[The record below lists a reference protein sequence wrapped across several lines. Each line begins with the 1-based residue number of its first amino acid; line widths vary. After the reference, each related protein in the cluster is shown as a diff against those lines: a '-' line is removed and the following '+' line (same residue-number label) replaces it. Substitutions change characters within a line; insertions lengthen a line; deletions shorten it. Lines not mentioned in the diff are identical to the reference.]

1 MSTGLQIVLLFLL
14 VAWSAFFVAAE
25 YAFVAARPTR
35 MRELADQGSKRAARV
50 AAIQENPTRFISS
63 IQVAITFA
71 GLAIGAVGEPA
82 VRGLVEDLLEPLG
95 SALSTGVI
103 TVISIII
110 GFAIIIAIT
119 VVLGEIVPKALTLAR
134 TESIAL
140 AVVGPV
146 RLFTAIVY
154 PFVWLLERLSAG
166 TLRLF
171 GLRGDIRMGRSH
183 TEEELRMILAASFEE
198 GVLEAEESEMLSRVF
213 DFADTEVRQVMVPRP
228 DVVLLPIT
236 ATVAEAAAIV
246 ESHPYTRYPVYGD
259 DPDDIRGVIHI
270 RQLFEAAT
278 GGDTG
283 AWIGDLIRDV
293 QRVPETK
300 PLDDL
305 LVDFRRTRS
314 HLAVV
319 VDEYGSLAGVATLED
334 LVEEVMG
341 EIDDEFDTPAR
352 DIVRT
357 GGGQALVTGSVT
369 LEDFNDAFGCEIDDE
384 DYNTV
389 GGAVFHAIGRVPEEG
404 DSVTAHGLEF
414 TVLEMDGSRISR
426 VRVDP
431 GAHGTA
437 DIGPATVADHGDA
450 RPL

>member
-1 MSTGLQIVLLFLL
+1 MSTGLQIVLLVVL
-14 VAWSAFFVAAE
+14 VAWTAFFVAAE
-25 YAFVAARPTR
+25 YAFVASRPTR
-35 MRELADQGSKRAARV
+35 MRELAEQGSKRAARV
-50 AAIQENPTRFISS
+50 AAVQENPTRFISA

-82 VRGLVEDLLEPLG
+82 VRGLVQDALAPLG
-95 SALSTGVI
+95 GTLSTGLI
-103 TVISIII
+103 TVISVII

-134 TESIAL
+134 TEAVAL

-146 RLFTAIVY
+146 RVFTAIVY
-154 PFVWLLERLSAG
+154 PFVWLLERLSAV

-171 GLRGDIRMGRSH
+171 GLRGNIRMGRSH

-213 DFADTEVRQVMVPRP
+213 DFADTEARQVMVPRP
-228 DVVLLPIT
+228 DVVLLPRT
-236 ATVAEAAAIV
+236 ATVSEAAGIV
-246 ESHPYTRYPVYGD
+246 DEHPYTRYPVYGD
-259 DPDDIRGVIHI
+259 DTDDIVGVIHI

-278 GGDTG
+278 RGEHD
-283 AWIGDLIRDV
+283 AWIGDLARDV

-300 PLDDL
+300 ALDDL
-305 LVDFRRTRS
+305 LRDFRRTQT

-319 VDEYGSLAGVATLED
+319 VDEYGSLAGVVTLED

-341 EIDDEFDTPAR
+341 EIEDEFDVPER

-357 GGGQALVTGSVT
+357 GGGQALVAGSVS
-369 LEDFNDAFGCEIDDE
+369 LDEFNDVFGTDIDDE

-389 GGAVFHAIGRVPEEG
+389 GGAVFHAMGRVPEVG
-404 DSVTAHGLEF
+404 DAVASHGMEF
-414 TVLEMDGSRISR
+414 TVLEMDGSRIVR

-431 GAHGTA
+431 MAQ
-437 DIGPATVADHGDA
+437 PA
-450 RPL
+450 L

>member
-1 MSTGLQIVLLFLL
+1 MLLFLL

-25 YAFVAARPTR
+25 YAFVAVRPTR
-35 MRELADQGSKRAARV
+35 MREMAAQGSTRAARV
-50 AAIQENPTRFISS
+50 VAIQENPTRFIAS

-82 VRGLVEDLLEPLG
+82 VRRIVGGGLEPLG
-95 SALSTGVI
+95 SVIRTGVI
-103 TVISIII
+103 TVVSVII

-134 TESIAL
+134 TESVAL

-146 RLFTAIVY
+146 RGFTAVVY
-154 PFVWLLERLSAG
+154 PFVWLLERLSSG

-198 GVLEAEESEMLSRVF
+198 GVLEAEETEMLSRVF

-228 DVVLLPIT
+228 DVVLLPLA

-246 ESHPYTRYPVYGD
+246 EMHPYTRYPVYGD
-259 DPDDIRGVIHI
+259 DQDDIRGVIHI

-278 GGDTG
+278 AGNTD
-283 AWIGDLIRDV
+283 AWVRGLVREV

-305 LVDFRRTRS
+305 LRDFRRTRS

-319 VDEYGSLAGVATLED
+319 VDEYGSLAGVVTLED

-341 EIDDEFDTPAR
+341 EIDDEFDTPTR
-352 DIVRT
+352 DIVR
-357 GGGQALVTGSVT
+357 GDGGQAVVAGSVT
-369 LEDFNDAFGCEIDDE
+369 LDEFNDAFGSRIDDA

-389 GGAVFHAIGRVPEEG
+389 GGAVLHAAGRVPEVGE
-404 DSVTAHGLEF
+404 TMLTHGFRF
-414 TVLEMDGSRISR
+414 TVLEMDGSRIVRLR
-426 VRVDP
+426 VE
-431 GAHGTA
+431 
-437 DIGPATVADHGDA
+437 PAPRSPDTTVADPGDA
-450 RPL
+450 GRL

>member
-1 MSTGLQIVLLFLL
+1 MSTGLQVVLLFVL
-14 VAWSAFFVAAE
+14 VAWTAFFVAAE

-35 MRELADQGSKRAARV
+35 MRELAEQGSRGAARV
-50 AAIQENPTRFISS
+50 AAIQQNPTRFISA

-82 VRGLVEDLLEPLG
+82 VRGLVEDALEPLG
-95 SALSTGVI
+95 PALSTGVV
-103 TVISIII
+103 TVISVVI
-110 GFAIIIAIT
+110 GLAIIIALT

-134 TESIAL
+134 TESVAL

-146 RLFTAIVY
+146 RMFTAVVH
-154 PFVWLLERLSAG
+154 PFVWLLERLSAA

-198 GVLEAEESEMLSRVF
+198 GVLEAEETEMLSRVF
-213 DFADTEVRQVMVPRP
+213 DFADTEARQVMVPRP
-228 DVVLLPIT
+228 DVVMLPIA

-246 ESHPYTRYPVYGD
+246 EEHPYTRYPVYGD

-270 RQLFEAAT
+270 RQLFEAVSR
-278 GGDTG
+278 GGHD
-283 AWIGDLIRDV
+283 AWIRDLVRDV

-300 PLDDL
+300 ALDDL
-305 LVDFRRTRS
+305 LRDFRRTQS

-319 VDEYGSLAGVATLED
+319 VDEYGSLAGVVTLED

-341 EIDDEFDTPAR
+341 EIEDEFDVPER

-357 GGGQALVTGSVT
+357 GGGQALVAGSLA
-369 LEDFNDAFGCEIDDE
+369 LEDFNDAFGTGIDDE
-384 DYNTV
+384 DFNTV
-389 GGAVFHAIGRVPEEG
+389 GGAVFHAMGRVPEVG
-404 DSVTAHGLEF
+404 DTVATDGLEF
-414 TVLEMDGSRISR
+414 TVVEMDGSRIVR
-426 VRVDP
+426 VRVEP
-431 GAHGTA
+431 
-437 DIGPATVADHGDA
+437 IA
-450 RPL
+450 RPAL

>member
-1 MSTGLQIVLLFLL
+1 MSTGLQIVLLLLL

-25 YAFVAARPTR
+25 YAFVTARPTR
-35 MRELADQGSKRAARV
+35 MRELAEQGSKRAARV

-82 VRGLVEDLLEPLG
+82 VRALVGDALSPLG
-95 SALSTGVI
+95 DALSTGLV
-103 TVISIII
+103 TVISVVI

-134 TESIAL
+134 TEGVAL

-146 RLFTAIVY
+146 RVFTTVVY
-154 PFVWLLERLSAG
+154 PFVWLLERLSAL

-171 GLRGDIRMGRSH
+171 GLSGNIRMGRSH
-183 TEEELRMILAASFEE
+183 TEEELRMILVASYEE
-198 GVLEAEESEMLSRVF
+198 GVLEAEESEMLDRVF

-228 DVVLLPIT
+228 DVVLLPIA
-236 ATVAEAAAIV
+236 ATVSEAAAIV
-246 ESHPYTRYPVYGD
+246 DEHPYTRYPVYGED
-259 DPDDIRGVIHI
+259 HDDIRGVIHI

-278 GGDTG
+278 RGEHD
-283 AWIGDLIRDV
+283 AWIQDLVRDV

-300 PLDDL
+300 NLDDL
-305 LVDFRRTRS
+305 LHDFRRTKS

-319 VDEYGSLAGVATLED
+319 VDEYGSLAGVVTLEN

-341 EIDDEFDTPAR
+341 EIEDEFDVPER

-357 GGGQALVTGSVT
+357 GGGQALVAGSVT
-369 LEDFNDAFGCEIDDE
+369 LDEFNDSFGTDIDDE
-384 DYNTV
+384 DFNTV
-389 GGAVFHAIGRVPEEG
+389 GGAVFHAMGHVPDIGEVIT
-404 DSVTAHGLEF
+404 SHGFEF
-414 TVLEMDGSRISR
+414 TVLEMDGSRIVR

-431 GAHGTA
+431 
-437 DIGPATVADHGDA
+437 V
-450 RPL
+450 L

>member
-14 VAWSAFFVAAE
+14 VAWTAFFVAAE
-25 YAFVAARPTR
+25 YAFVASRPTR
-35 MRELADQGSKRAARV
+35 MRELAEQGSRRAARV
-50 AAIQENPTRFISS
+50 AAIQENPTRFISA

-82 VRGLVEDLLEPLG
+82 VRGLVGDALDPLG
-95 SALSTGVI
+95 STIGTGVV
-103 TVISIII
+103 TVISVVL

-134 TESIAL
+134 TEAVAL

-146 RLFTAIVY
+146 RVFTAVVY
-154 PFVWLLERLSAG
+154 PFVWLLERLSAV

-198 GVLEAEESEMLSRVF
+198 GVLEAEETEMLSRVF

-228 DVVLLPIT
+228 DVVMLPLS
-236 ATVAEAAAIV
+236 ASVAEAAGIV
-246 ESHPYTRYPVYGD
+246 EEHPYTRYPVFGD
-259 DPDDIRGVIHI
+259 DHDDIRGVLHI
-270 RQLFEAAT
+270 RQLFEAASR
-278 GGDTG
+278 GEHD
-283 AWIGDLIRDV
+283 AWISDLVRDV

-300 PLDDL
+300 ALDDL
-305 LVDFRRTRS
+305 LRDFRRSQS

-319 VDEYGSLAGVATLED
+319 VDEYGSLAGVVTLED

-341 EIDDEFDTPAR
+341 EIEDEFDVPER

-357 GGGQALVTGSVT
+357 GGGQALVAGSVA
-369 LEDFNDAFGCEIDDE
+369 LEDFNDAFGTEIDDE
-384 DYNTV
+384 DFNTV
-389 GGAVFHAIGRVPEEG
+389 GGAVFHAMGRVPEVG
-404 DSVTAHGLEF
+404 DTVATHGLEF
-414 TVLEMDGSRISR
+414 TVLEMDGSRIVR

-431 GAHGTA
+431 IAQRA
-437 DIGPATVADHGDA
+437 
-450 RPL
+450 L

>member
-1 MSTGLQIVLLFLL
+1 LSTGLQIVLLFLL

-35 MRELADQGSKRAARV
+35 MRELADQGNKRAARV

-82 VRGLVEDLLEPLG
+82 VRGLVEDVLEPLG

-103 TVISIII
+103 TVVSIVI

-270 RQLFEAAT
+270 RQLFEGRRGAT
-278 GGDTG
+278 PT
-283 AWIGDLIRDV
+283 
-293 QRVPETK
+293 P
-300 PLDDL
+300 
-305 LVDFRRTRS
+305 
-314 HLAVV
+314 
-319 VDEYGSLAGVATLED
+319 GSATSSATSSAFPRPSPWMTSWWTSVGPVATSPWWWMSTAPWRAL
-334 LVEEVMG
+334 
-341 EIDDEFDTPAR
+341 PPS
-352 DIVRT
+352 RT
-357 GGGQALVTGSVT
+357 WW
-369 LEDFNDAFGCEIDDE
+369 
-384 DYNTV
+384 
-389 GGAVFHAIGRVPEEG
+389 R
-404 DSVTAHGLEF
+404 
-414 TVLEMDGSRISR
+414 R
-426 VRVDP
+426 
-431 GAHGTA
+431 
-437 DIGPATVADHGDA
+437 
-450 RPL
+450 

>member
-1 MSTGLQIVLLFLL
+1 
-14 VAWSAFFVAAE
+14 
-25 YAFVAARPTR
+25 
-35 MRELADQGSKRAARV
+35 
-50 AAIQENPTRFISS
+50 
-63 IQVAITFA
+63 
-71 GLAIGAVGEPA
+71 
-82 VRGLVEDLLEPLG
+82 
-95 SALSTGVI
+95 
-103 TVISIII
+103 
-110 GFAIIIAIT
+110 
-119 VVLGEIVPKALTLAR
+119 
-134 TESIAL
+134 
-140 AVVGPV
+140 
-146 RLFTAIVY
+146 
-154 PFVWLLERLSAG
+154 
-166 TLRLF
+166 
-171 GLRGDIRMGRSH
+171 
-183 TEEELRMILAASFEE
+183 
-198 GVLEAEESEMLSRVF
+198 MLSRVF

-246 ESHPYTRYPVYGD
+246 GSHPYTRYPVYGD

-278 GGDTG
+278 GGDTD

-341 EIDDEFDTPAR
+341 EIDDEFDTPSR

-389 GGAVFHAIGRVPEEG
+389 GGAVFHAMGRVPEEG

-431 GAHGTA
+431 G
-437 DIGPATVADHGDA
+437 GPGGPGSGRAAVADHGDA